1 MSDTLNVFLLSILQ
15 GVAEFLPISSSGHL
29 VLGKHLLGLESPGVR
44 LEVALHVGTMFS
56 VVAFYRVTVLR
67 LVKGVF
73 TGCRESWR
81 MVLNIAVSAI
91 PAVVLYVALK
101 KVFRIDLEG
110 DFFQSARMVG
120 SALIFTGVVLLSLR
134 WVPSSLGGEVTWRRA
149 VAIGVAQAIA
159 LLPGISRSGMTI
171 SAGRISGVD
180 AKRVAE
186 FSFLMSL
193 PLIAGAALKDALSSP
208 PPDGA
213 ALPFGLLAVGA
224 AVAGIIGYVALTL
237 LVRLLRGQYFWLFGI
252 YCLVVGGAVLCF
264 VAP

>member
-1 MSDTLNVFLLSILQ
+1 MSDVLNVLALSVLQ
-15 GVAEFLPISSSGHL
+15 GVAEFLPVSSSGHL

-67 LVKGVF
+67 LVKGVI

-81 MVLNIAVSAI
+81 MALNIAVSAI

-120 SALIFTGVVLLSLR
+120 GALVFTGVVLLSLR
-134 WVPSSLGGEVTWRRA
+134 WVPSSRGGKVTWRRA
-149 VAIGVAQAIA
+149 VVIGAAQAIA
-159 LLPGISRSGMTI
+159 LLPGVSRSGMTI

-193 PLIAGAALKDALSSP
+193 PLIAGAALKDALTTTP
-208 PPDGA
+208 PGEA
-213 ALPFGLLAVGA
+213 AVAGWLLVMGA
-224 AVAGIIGYVALTL
+224 AVACVIGYFALTL
-237 LVRLLRGQYFWLFGI
+237 LVRLLRGQHFWIFGI
-252 YCLVVGGAVLCF
+252 YCLVAGGLALLF
-264 VAP
+264 LS